1 MEVMQHEKSD
11 YCVEP
16 AAKFRRQVQNVGAMQ
31 RDIVAAAAGFPQ
43 PVEKERRKGHP
54 PHVNPPWGDIKRI
67 ASHAA
72 PHLNHLV
79 SALDVREP
87 HEFVNMPEEVGRG
100 RGDHSLFDC
109 STEIVNLRAV
119 MVLEFFFRPVHMPTA
134 YIMKISLETQ

>member
-31 RDIVAAAAGFPQ
+31 RDIVAAAVVFPE
-43 PVEKERRKGHP
+43 PVEKERRKVQP
-54 PHVNPPWGDIKRI
+54 FDVNPAVGDIKRI

-79 SALDVREP
+79 STLDVREP
-87 HEFVNMPEEVGRG
+87 HEFVDMPEEVGRG
-100 RGDHSLFDC
+100 RGDHRSLDC
-109 STEIVNLRAV
+109 SAEVVNLRAV
-119 MVLEFFFRPVHMPTA
+119 MVFEFFFRPVHMLTA
-134 YIMKISLETQ
+134 NIMKISFKTQ

>member
-11 YCVEP
+11 HCVEP

-31 RDIVAAAAGFPQ
+31 RDFGAAAFVFPE
-43 PVEKERRKGHP
+43 PVEKERRKVQP
-54 PHVNPPWGDIKRI
+54 LDVNPARGDIKRI

-87 HEFVNMPEEVGRG
+87 PEFVNMPEAGGRG
-100 RGDHSLFDC
+100 GGDHRLFDC

-119 MVLEFFFRPVHMPTA
+119 MVLEDRKSVV
-134 YIMKISLETQ
+134 